1 MNETARFLECL
12 VGNGCKLEEVV
23 VVEAKEK
30 SRPSPGNE
38 DRRPRHL
45 GKGKKCITEKNW
57 MVEEI
62 KEELPRLGY
71 EDTSL

>member
-30 SRPSPGNE
+30 SRPSPGNK

-45 GKGKKCITEKNW
+45 GKGKKCITEKKLDGGRDKGR
-57 MVEEI
+57 VPKTGI
-62 KEELPRLGY
+62 
-71 EDTSL
+71 